1 MFWESEPGTLQTLYY
16 DATAC
21 PPLIARR
28 KRRDERAAVRAC
40 RTEIA
45 RLEREFSLYRADS
58 ALRRLNRDG
67 RLEAPSHDMRRG
79 PHRAARRLKRWH
91 PTG

>member
-1 MFWESEPGTLQTLYY
+1 MFWESEPGTLQTIYY

-45 RLEREFSLYRADS
+45 RLEREFSLLHA
-58 ALRRLNRDG
+58 AGPAEAWLTGAEG
-67 RLEAPSHDMRRG
+67 RIEQLAG
-79 PHRAARRLKRWH
+79 
-91 PTG
+91 